1 MSIRP
6 IDFNGM
12 VQNTSELSVTHGQE
26 EQRPNI
32 QQDFVTLEIKQQADE
47 STTTIKE
54 QDNVAENDSDAEGGD
69 GTGYQGNRNRKGTKP
84 SHKEKMSDGS
94 VRVKSSH
101 PRFDM
106 SV

>member
-12 VQNTSELSVTHGQE
+12 VQNTSELSVTHTQE
-26 EQRPNI
+26 EQKPVV
-32 QQDFVTLEIKQQADE
+32 QQDFVTVEIKQE
-47 STTTIKE
+47 SEVSTTTIKE

-69 GTGYQGNRNRKGTKP
+69 GTGYQANRNKKGSKSSRKA
-84 SHKEKMSDGS
+84 KMPDGS

-101 PRFDM
+101 PSFNM
-106 SV
+106 TI

>member
-26 EQRPNI
+26 EQKPVV
-32 QQDFVTLEIKQQADE
+32 QQDLVTVEIKHQADT

-54 QDNVAENDSDAEGGD
+54 QENVAENDSDAEGGD
-69 GTGYQGNRNRKGTKP
+69 GTGYQGNRNRKGGKP

-94 VRVKSSH
+94 VRVKSGH
-101 PRFDM
+101 PSFDI

>member
-26 EQRPNI
+26 EQKPVV
-32 QQDFVTLEIKQQADE
+32 QQEFVTVEIKQQAE
-47 STTTIKE
+47 TSTTTVTK

-69 GTGYQGNRNRKGTKP
+69 GTGYQGNRNRKGEKKSP
-84 SHKEKMSDGS
+84 KEKMPDGS
-94 VRVKSSH
+94 VRVKSDH
-101 PRFDM
+101 PSFNM
-106 SV
+106 TV

>member
-26 EQRPNI
+26 EQKPVV
-32 QQDFVTLEIKQQADE
+32 QQEFVAVEIKHQAE
-47 STTTIKE
+47 TSTTTVKE
-54 QDNVAENDSDAEGGD
+54 QENVAENESDAEGGD
-69 GTGYQGNRNRKGTKP
+69 GTGYQGNRNRKGNK
-84 SHKEKMSDGS
+84 SSKKEKMSDGS

-101 PRFDM
+101 PSFDM